1 VSVVL
6 ELCEKF
12 GNTGVNKKIH
22 ATCEAPTKITLTVQ
36 NKTYCYYYIIIINCH
51 LCGTNRIVAANA

>member
-36 NKTYCYYYIIIINCH
+36 NKTYCYYYIIIII
-51 LCGTNRIVAANA
+51 LLLLLIVICVAQIE